1 MAKINRRQFMKLAG
15 SSLAIGAIGSAFPS
29 IYRYKE
35 IAGGLDKF
43 SHVVVLMMENRS
55 FDNLL
60 GYLYTPQNPPPN
72 NQPFEGVAYHNLSN
86 PIPPYADSSF
96 MGSVPVHKDSIMNN
110 PNPDPG
116 EEYPHM
122 NASMFGTILPDS
134 NRFVD
139 ACDMVSPWNVP
150 DTIPQVYPMNGFLM
164 DYINNF
170 KATQGRMPTYSEYRI
185 IMSCFPPEV
194 VPVISTLAKGFAVC
208 DHWHCA
214 VPSQTFCNRSFLNSA
229 QSNGNVTNSCPDGYT
244 KWQLNTSETIFQRLK
259 SRGYNWK
266 LYFDHLDLF
275 PMSLLIHF
283 NALRPY
289 AHDHI
294 CSMDAFYDDCA
305 SGRLPEYTFI
315 EPRMMF
321 FHNDEHPPAPLV
333 GNSNITTFPS
343 SVTPGEKLIHKVYN
357 AIKNS
362 SSSVGNNW
370 QNTLFIITFDEA
382 GGTYDHVQPPAGVQP
397 PGNTT
402 NNEMDFDFRRLG
414 VRVPAILVSAYINSG
429 TVISDQL
436 THTSVI
442 KTLSN
447 KWNLGHLTQR
457 DLTSPSLEGYLTREF
472 PRNPSD
478 WPVTAPRQEYTQ
490 GDKDFFLDK
499 PLTGFQKDF
508 IGVANSLAYGSSH
521 PPSGIKTIGDGLS
534 FLKEVI
540 KILKVSYSC

>member
-1 MAKINRRQFMKLAG
+1 MGKINRRQFMKLAG

-35 IAGGLDKF
+35 IAGGLNKF
-43 SHVVVLMMENRS
+43 DHVVVLMMENRS

-60 GYLYTPQNPPPN
+60 GYLYTPQNPAPN
-72 NQPFEGVAYHNLSN
+72 GQSFEGVAYHDLSN

-96 MGSVPVHKDSIMNN
+96 MGSVPVHKDSVMNN

-116 EEYPHM
+116 EEYPHI
-122 NASMFGTILPDS
+122 NTSLFGTVLPDS
-134 NRFVD
+134 NRYLD
-139 ACDMVSPWNVP
+139 ACQMGSPWNLP
-150 DTIPQVYPMNGFLM
+150 TTLPTNYPMNGFLT

-170 KATQGRMPTYSEYRI
+170 KATQGRMPTYSEYKI

-194 VPVISTLAKGFAVC
+194 VPVLSTLAKGFAVC

-229 QSNGNVTNSCPDGYT
+229 QSNGFVTNSCPDGYT
-244 KWQLNTSETIFQRLK
+244 KWQNNTSETIFERLHN
-259 SRGYNWK
+259 RGKNWK
-266 LYFDHLDLF
+266 LYFDHLDVF
-275 PMSLLIHF
+275 PMSMLIHF
-283 NALRPY
+283 NALRQY
-289 AHDHI
+289 APTNI
-294 CSMDAFYDDCA
+294 CGMDAFFDDCA

-321 FHNDEHPPAPLV
+321 FHNDEHPPAPLI
-333 GNSNITTFPS
+333 GNKSITIFPS

-362 SSSVGNNW
+362 HSSVGNNW

-382 GGTYDHVQPPAGVQP
+382 GGTYDHVQPPTAVP
-397 PGNTT
+397 PGPNNNT
-402 NNEMDFDFRRLG
+402 EMNFQFDRLG
-414 VRVPAILVSAYINSG
+414 IRVPAILVSAYINSG
-429 TVISDQL
+429 TVINDHL

-442 KTLSN
+442 KTLSD
-447 KWNLGHLTQR
+447 KWNLGNLTQR
-457 DLTSPSLEGYLTREF
+457 DLNSPSLYNYLTRTE
-472 PRNPSD
+472 PRNPTD
-478 WPVTAPRQEYTQ
+478 WPTTDPRQEKVQ

-508 IGVANSLAYGSSH
+508 IGLANSLATGSDL
-521 PPSGIKTIGDGLS
+521 PPAGINTIGESLS
-534 FLKEVI
+534 FLKEII

>member
-1 MAKINRRQFMKLAG
+1 MSKINRRQFMKLAG

-29 IYRYKE
+29 LYMFKE

-43 SHVVVLMMENRS
+43 EHVVVLMMENRS

-72 NQPFEGVAYHNLSN
+72 NQPFEGVAYHDLSN

-96 MGSVPVHKDSIMNN
+96 MGSVPVHKDSVMNN
-110 PNPDPG
+110 PTPDPG
-116 EEYPHM
+116 EEYPHI
-122 NASMFGTILPDS
+122 NTSLFGTVLPDT

-139 ACDMVSPWNVP
+139 ACDMVSPWNLP
-150 DTIPQVYPMNGFLM
+150 STLPTTYPMSGFLT

-170 KATQGRMPTYSEYRI
+170 KATQGRMPTYSEYKI

-229 QSNGNVTNSCPDGYT
+229 QSNGFVTNSCPDGYT
-244 KWQLNTSETIFQRLK
+244 KWQNNTSETIFQRLQ

-266 LYFDHLDLF
+266 LYFDHLDVF

-283 NALRPY
+283 NALRQY

-294 CSMDAFYDDCA
+294 CSMDAFFDDCA
-305 SGRLPEYTFI
+305 AGRLPEYTFI

-321 FHNDEHPPAPLV
+321 FHNDEHPPAPLI
-333 GNSNITTFPS
+333 GNYSITTFPS

-362 SSSVGNNW
+362 HSSVGNNW

-382 GGTYDHVQPPAGVQP
+382 GGTYDHVQPPPAVP
-397 PGNTT
+397 PGPNP
-402 NNEMDFDFRRLG
+402 NPEMGFGFNRLG
-414 VRVPAILVSAYINSG
+414 IRVPAILVSAYINSG
-429 TVISDQL
+429 TVINDEL

-442 KTLSN
+442 KTMSD
-447 KWNLGHLTQR
+447 KWGLGNLTQR
-457 DLTSPSLEGYLTREF
+457 DLNSPSLYQYLNRTE
-472 PRNPSD
+472 PRNPTD
-478 WPVTAPRQEYTQ
+478 WPETKVRQESVQ
-490 GDKDFFLDK
+490 GDKDFFLK
-499 PLTGFQKDF
+499 KKMTSFQTD
-508 IGVANSLAYGSSH
+508 IVGLANALAYGSSSL
-521 PPSGIKTIGDGLS
+521 PPGITTIEEGLS
-534 FLKEVI
+534 FLKETL
-540 KILKVSYSC
+540 KILGVSYSC

>member
-1 MAKINRRQFMKLAG
+1 MKLAG

-29 IYRYKE
+29 IYRFKE

-43 SHVVVLMMENRS
+43 EHVVVLMMENRS

-72 NQPFEGVAYHNLSN
+72 NQPFEGVAYHDLSN

-96 MGSVPVHKDSIMNN
+96 MGSVPVHKDSVMNN

-116 EEYPHM
+116 EEYPHI
-122 NASMFGTILPDS
+122 NTSLFGTVLPDS
-134 NRFVD
+134 NRFLD
-139 ACDMVSPWNVP
+139 ACQMGSPWNLP
-150 DTIPQVYPMNGFLM
+150 STLPTTYPMNGFLT

-170 KATQGRMPTYSEYRI
+170 KATQGRMPTYSEYKI

-229 QSNGNVTNSCPDGYT
+229 QSNGFVTNSCPDGYT
-244 KWQLNTSETIFQRLK
+244 KWQNNTSETIFQRLQ

-266 LYFDHLDLF
+266 LYFDHLDVF

-283 NALRPY
+283 NALRQY

-294 CSMDAFYDDCA
+294 CSMDAFFDDCA
-305 SGRLPEYTFI
+305 AGRLPEYTFI

-321 FHNDEHPPAPLV
+321 FHNDEHPPAPLI
-333 GNSNITTFPS
+333 GNYSFTIFPS

-362 SSSVGNNW
+362 HSSVGNNW

-382 GGTYDHVQPPAGVQP
+382 GGTYDHVQPPPAVP
-397 PGNTT
+397 PGPNP
-402 NNEMDFDFRRLG
+402 NPEMGFGFDRLG
-414 VRVPAILVSAYINSG
+414 IRVPAILVSAYINSG
-429 TVISDQL
+429 TVINDEL

-442 KTLSN
+442 KTMSD
-447 KWNLGHLTQR
+447 KWGLGNLTQR
-457 DLTSPSLEGYLTREF
+457 DLNSPSLYQYLNRTE
-472 PRNPSD
+472 PRNPTD
-478 WPVTAPRQEYTQ
+478 WPVTKVREESIQ
-490 GDKDFFLDK
+490 GDKDYFLK
-499 PLTGFQKDF
+499 KNMTSFQKD
-508 IGVANSLAYGSSH
+508 IVGLANALAYRSSDL
-521 PPSGIKTIGDGLS
+521 PPGINTIEEGLS
-534 FLKEVI
+534 FLKETL
-540 KILKVSYSC
+540 KILGVSYSC

>member
-1 MAKINRRQFMKLAG
+1 MSKINRRQFMKLAG

-29 IYRYKE
+29 LYRFKE

-43 SHVVVLMMENRS
+43 EHVVVLMMENRS

-72 NQPFEGVAYHNLSN
+72 NQPFEGVAYHDLSN

-96 MGSVPVHKDSIMNN
+96 MGSVPVHKDSVMNN

-116 EEYPHM
+116 EEYPHI
-122 NASMFGTILPDS
+122 NTSLFGTVLPDT

-139 ACDMVSPWNVP
+139 ACDMVSPWNLP
-150 DTIPQVYPMNGFLM
+150 STLPTTYPMSGFLT

-170 KATQGRMPTYSEYRI
+170 KATQGRMPTYSEYKI

-229 QSNGNVTNSCPDGYT
+229 QSNGFVTNSCPDGYT
-244 KWQLNTSETIFQRLK
+244 KWQNNTSETIFQRLQ

-266 LYFDHLDLF
+266 LYFDHLDVF

-283 NALRPY
+283 NALRQY

-294 CSMDAFYDDCA
+294 CSMDAFFDDCA
-305 SGRLPEYTFI
+305 AGRLPEYTFI

-321 FHNDEHPPAPLV
+321 FHNDEHPPAPLI
-333 GNSNITTFPS
+333 GNYSITTFPS

-362 SSSVGNNW
+362 HSSVGNNW

-382 GGTYDHVQPPAGVQP
+382 GGTYDHVQPPPAVP
-397 PGNTT
+397 PGPNP
-402 NNEMDFDFRRLG
+402 NPEMGFGFNRLG
-414 VRVPAILVSAYINSG
+414 IRVPAILVSAYINSG
-429 TVISDQL
+429 TVINDEL

-442 KTLSN
+442 KTMSD
-447 KWNLGHLTQR
+447 KWGLGNLTQR
-457 DLTSPSLEGYLTREF
+457 DLNSPSLYQYLNRTE
-472 PRNPSD
+472 PRNPTD
-478 WPVTAPRQEYTQ
+478 WPETKVRQESVQ
-490 GDKDFFLDK
+490 GDKDFFLK
-499 PLTGFQKDF
+499 KKMTSFQTD
-508 IGVANSLAYGSSH
+508 IVGLANALAYGSSSL
-521 PPSGIKTIGDGLS
+521 PPGITTIEEGLS
-534 FLKEVI
+534 FLKETL
-540 KILKVSYSC
+540 KILGVSYSC

>member
-1 MAKINRRQFMKLAG
+1 MGKINRRQFMKLAG
-15 SSLAIGAIGSAFPS
+15 STVALGALGSAFPS
-29 IYRYKE
+29 ILKHRE
-35 IAGGLDKF
+35 IAGSLDKF
-43 SHVVVLMMENRS
+43 EHVVVLMMENRS

-60 GYLYTPQNPPPN
+60 GYLYTPQDPPPN

-96 MGSVPVHKDSIMNN
+96 MGSVPVHRDSIMNN

-116 EEYPHM
+116 EEYPHI
-122 NASMFGTILPDS
+122 NASMFGTIMPDS

-139 ACDMVSPWNVP
+139 ACDMVSPWNLP
-150 DTIPQVYPMNGFLM
+150 STLPTTYPMNGFLM

-170 KATQGRMPTYSEYRI
+170 KQTQGRMPTYSEYKI

-214 VPSQTFCNRSFLNSA
+214 VPSQTFCNRSFFNSS
-229 QSNGNVTNSCPDGYT
+229 QSNGYVTNSCPSYT
-244 KWQLNTSETIFQRLK
+244 KWQNNTSETIFQRLK
-259 SRGYNWK
+259 NRGYNWK
-266 LYFDHLDLF
+266 LYFDHLDVF

-283 NALRPY
+283 NALKQY
-289 AHDHI
+289 ARDHV
-294 CSMDAFYDDCA
+294 CSMDAFFDDCA
-305 SGRLPEYTFI
+305 AGRLPEYTFI

-362 SSSVGNNW
+362 HTEAGNNW

-382 GGTYDHVQPPAGVQP
+382 GGTYDHVQPPGAVP
-397 PGNTT
+397 PNNNTG
-402 NNEMDFDFRRLG
+402 NEMDFQFNRLG
-414 VRVPAILVSAYINSG
+414 IRVPAIMVSAYINSG
-429 TVISDQL
+429 TVISDPL

-442 KTLSN
+442 KTMSD
-447 KWNLGHLTQR
+447 KWNLGNLNNR
-457 DLTSPSLEGYLTREF
+457 DLNSPALQNYLNLAS
-472 PRNPSD
+472 PRNPTD
-478 WPVTAPRQEYTQ
+478 WPVTKPREEHLQ
-490 GDKDFFLDK
+490 GDKDFFLSK
-499 PLTGFQKDF
+499 QLTGFQKDF
-508 IGVANSLAYGSSH
+508 VGLANGLAYGTDRL
-521 PPSGIKTIGDGLS
+521 PSGISSIGDGIS
-534 FLKEVI
+534 FLKEVA